1 MRAILQRVE
10 SSSVRVA
17 GETVGSIGRGL
28 LVLVGVEKGDG
39 HRDAVALAAK
49 LADLRVFDDAG
60 GKMNLSAAE
69 VGGEFLF
76 VSQFTLAASLA
87 RGRRPSFDS
96 AARPE
101 AAQPLVEAV
110 GEELGRRGFRV
121 AGGRF
126 GAEMQVE
133 LINDGP
139 VTFVLDVGEGRVR
152 A

>member
-10 SSSVRVA
+10 KSSVRVA
-17 GETVGSIGRGL
+17 GETVGRIGRGL
-28 LVLVGVEKGDG
+28 LVLIGVERGDEP
-39 HRDAVALAAK
+39 RDAAALAAK
-49 LADLRVFDDAG
+49 LADLRVFEDAG

-69 VGGEFLF
+69 VGGEFLI

-87 RGRRPSFDS
+87 RGRRPSFDA

-101 AAQPLVEAV
+101 QAEPLVEAV
-110 GEELGRRGFRV
+110 IADLCGRGLRV
-121 AGGRF
+121 ASGRF

-139 VTFVLDVGEGRVR
+139 VTFVLDVGDGRVR
-152 A
+152 S